1 MAVRDRKKGVAMPD
15 VVVETTTGK
24 VRGLTVGGVRVFK
37 GIPYGAPVAGPGR
50 FQPAGPP
57 QPWAGV
63 RDAVSYGP
71 TAPQLQMGDLAD
83 VTLTDP
89 AAAARM
95 VPFVEFLH
103 GMSGDEPAQ
112 GEDCLVLNVW
122 TAGTASQRN
131 RPVLVWVHGGA
142 FSTGSGS
149 WPLYDGADLASRGDA
164 VVVTINHRLGPL
176 GFLHL
181 AELSDDDRYRD
192 SGNVGMLDIVLALRW
207 VRDNIAT
214 FGGDPGRVM
223 VFGDSGG
230 GSKTS
235 VLMAMPAAKGL
246 FHRAAVMS
254 GPLIQSSLPGLATA
268 NTEELLRRLG
278 IAVRDIG
285 KLHGVRV
292 KQLLHEAEAVAVAVT
307 SGLASAAGAGQFMP
321 FQPVVDGR
329 ALPSHPMDPVASPI
343 GADVPVL
350 VGSTKD
356 DMKMMMLGMPWFGTL
371 DDAGLDAMAVGVFG
385 EAGSQFAQAYRAEQP
400 GATPTELACAMVT
413 DRVMWWGAIDWAQRK
428 VTAGGAPV
436 YVYRFDFASA
446 ALGGIF
452 GAMHGGEIPFVF
464 DNYALTPVAGDR
476 PENAQV
482 ASVMSEAFVRF
493 AADGDPHPPELP
505 TWSPYT
511 LEQRAT
517 MVFDAAPHAA
527 DDPRPAIRELY
538 AKFYAGS

>member
-1 MAVRDRKKGVAMPD
+1 MPD
-15 VVVETTTGK
+15 IVVETTTGK
-24 VRGLTVGGVRVFK
+24 VRGLTVGGVRVFR
-37 GIPYGAPVAGPGR
+37 GIPYGAPVAGPAR

-57 QPWAGV
+57 QPWADV

-83 VTLTDP
+83 VTPDDP

-95 VPFVEFLH
+95 VPFMEFLH

-122 TAGTASQRN
+122 TAGTDQRRQ

-149 WPLYDGADLASRGDA
+149 WPLYDGASLASRGDA

-176 GFLHL
+176 GYLHL
-181 AELSDDDRYRD
+181 AELAGDDRYRD

-207 VRDNIAT
+207 VRDNIAG

-235 VLMAMPAAKGL
+235 VLMAMPAARGL

-254 GPLIQSSLPGLATA
+254 GPLIQSSPPDLATA
-268 NTEELLRRLG
+268 NAEQLLRRLG
-278 IAVRDIG
+278 IAVSDIDR
-285 KLHGVRV
+285 LHDVPV
-292 KQLLHEAEAVAVAVT
+292 KQLLHAAEAVGVPIT

-329 ALPSHPMDPVASPI
+329 ALPSHPMDPVASPA

-356 DMKMMMLGMPWFGTL
+356 DMKMMMLGLPWFGAL
-371 DDAGLDAMAVGVFG
+371 DDAGLDAMAGGVFG
-385 EAGSQFAQAYRAEQP
+385 PAGPDFATAYRGERP
-400 GATPTELACAMVT
+400 DATPTELACAMVT

-428 VTAGGAPV
+428 VAAGGAPV

-482 ASVMSEAFVRF
+482 ARVMSEAFVRF
-493 AADGDPHPPELP
+493 AAVGDPNHPDLP

-511 LEQRAT
+511 PGQRAT
-517 MVFDAAPHAA
+517 MVFDAVPHAE

-538 AKFYAGS
+538 AKFYAAT

>member
-1 MAVRDRKKGVAMPD
+1 MPD
-15 VVVETTTGK
+15 IVVETTTGRA
-24 VRGLTVGGVRVFK
+24 RGLTVGAVRVFR
-37 GIPYGAPVAGPGR
+37 GIPYGAPVAGAGG

-63 RDAVSYGP
+63 RDAASYGP
-71 TAPQLQMGDLAD
+71 TAPQLQMGASAD
-83 VTLTDP
+83 VKPDDP

-95 VPFVEFLH
+95 VPFMEFLH

-122 TAGTASQRN
+122 TARTDQQRQ

-149 WPLYDGADLASRGDA
+149 WPLYDGASLASRGDA

-181 AELSDDDRYRD
+181 AELTGDDRYRD
-192 SGNVGMLDIVLALRW
+192 SGNAGMLDIVLALQW
-207 VRDNIAT
+207 VRDNIAG
-214 FGGDPGRVM
+214 FGGDPARVM

-254 GPLIQSSLPGLATA
+254 GPLIQSSLPDLATA
-268 NTEELLRRLG
+268 NAEQLLRRLG
-278 IAVRDIG
+278 IAVSDVD
-285 KLHGVRV
+285 KLHDVPV
-292 KQLLHEAEAVAVAVT
+292 KQLLHAGAAVGVPIT

-329 ALPSHPMDPVASPI
+329 ALPSHPMDPGASPA

-356 DMKMMMLGMPWFGTL
+356 DMKMMMLGLPWFGTL
-371 DDAGLDAMAVGVFG
+371 DDAGLDAMAGGVFG
-385 EAGSQFAQAYRAEQP
+385 PAGPEFAAAHREERPDAP
-400 GATPTELACAMVT
+400 PTVLACAMVT

-428 VTAGGAPV
+428 VAAGGAPV

-446 ALGGIF
+446 ALRGIF

-464 DNYALTPVAGDR
+464 DNYPLTPVAGHR

-482 ASVMSEAFVRF
+482 ARVMSEAFVRF
-493 AADGDPHPPELP
+493 AADGDPNHPELP
-505 TWSPYT
+505 AWSPYT
-511 LEQRAT
+511 LDQRAT
-517 MVFDAAPHAA
+517 MVFDAASHPE

-538 AKFYAGS
+538 AKFYSGS

>member
-1 MAVRDRKKGVAMPD
+1 MPD
-15 VVVETTTGK
+15 IVVETTTGK
-24 VRGLTVGGVRVFK
+24 VRGLTAGGVRVFR
-37 GIPYGAPVAGPGR
+37 GIPYGAPVAGAGR

-57 QPWAGV
+57 PSWTGV
-63 RDAVSYGP
+63 RDALSFGP

-83 VTLTDP
+83 VKPDDP

-95 VPFVEFLH
+95 VPFMEFLH

-122 TAGTASQRN
+122 TAGTASQRK

-149 WPLYDGADLASRGDA
+149 WPLYDGASLASRGDA

-176 GFLHL
+176 GYLHL
-181 AELSDDDRYRD
+181 AGLTGDERYRD
-192 SGNVGMLDIVLALRW
+192 SGNAGMLDIVLALRW
-207 VRDNIAT
+207 VRDNIAS

-235 VLMAMPAAKGL
+235 VLMAMPAAQGL

-254 GPLIQSSLPGLATA
+254 GPLIQSSPPDLATA
-268 NTEELLRRLG
+268 NAEQLLHRLG
-278 IAVRDIG
+278 IDASDIE
-285 KLHGVRV
+285 KLHDLPV
-292 KQLLHEAEAVAVAVT
+292 KQLLHAAEAVGVPIT

-329 ALPSHPMDPVASPI
+329 ALPAHPMDPVASPA
-343 GADVPVL
+343 GAGVPVL
-350 VGSTKD
+350 VGSTRD
-356 DMKMMMLGMPWFGTL
+356 DMKMMMLGMPWFGNL
-371 DDAGLDAMAVGVFG
+371 DDAGLDAMAASVFG
-385 EAGSQFAQAYRAEQP
+385 AAGPEFAQAYRSEQP
-400 GATPTELACAMVT
+400 GATPTELACALVT

-428 VTAGGAPV
+428 VAAGAAPV

-464 DNYALTPVAGDR
+464 DNYGLTPVAGER

-482 ASVMSEAFVRF
+482 ARVMSQAFVRF
-493 AADGDPHPPELP
+493 AAGGDPNHPELP

-511 LEQRAT
+511 LEKRAT
-517 MVFDAAPHAA
+517 MVFDAAARA
-527 DDPRPAIRELY
+527 EDDPRPAIRELY
-538 AKFYAGS
+538 AKFYASS

>member
-1 MAVRDRKKGVAMPD
+1 MPD
-15 VVVETTTGK
+15 IVVETTTGK
-24 VRGLTVGGVRVFK
+24 VRGLTVGGVRVFR
-37 GIPYGAPVAGPGR
+37 GIPYGAPVADAGR
-50 FQPAGPP
+50 FQPARPP
-57 QPWAGV
+57 EPWTGV

-71 TAPQLQMGDLAD
+71 TAPQLQMGASAD
-83 VTLTDP
+83 VKPDDP

-95 VPFVEFLH
+95 VPFIEFLH

-112 GEDCLVLNVW
+112 GEDCLALNVW
-122 TAGTASQRN
+122 TAGTDQQRQ

-149 WPLYDGADLASRGDA
+149 WPLYDGASLAGRGDA

-176 GFLHL
+176 GYLHL
-181 AELSDDDRYRD
+181 AELTADDRYRD
-192 SGNVGMLDIVLALRW
+192 SGNAGMLDIVLALRW
-207 VRDNIAT
+207 VRDNIAG

-254 GPLIQSSLPGLATA
+254 GPLIQSSPPDLATA
-268 NTEELLRRLG
+268 NAEQLLRGLG
-278 IAVRDIG
+278 IAVSDIDR
-285 KLHGVRV
+285 LHDVPV
-292 KQLLHEAEAVAVAVT
+292 KQLLHAAEAVGVPIT
-307 SGLASAAGAGQFMP
+307 SGLASAAGPASSCPSSRSSMAGRCRRTQWI
-321 FQPVVDGR
+321 
-329 ALPSHPMDPVASPI
+329 PSPPRPAR
-343 GADVPVL
+343 DVPVL

-356 DMKMMMLGMPWFGTL
+356 DMKMMMLGLPWFGNL
-371 DDAGLDAMAVGVFG
+371 DDAGLDAMAGGVFG
-385 EAGSQFAQAYRAEQP
+385 AAGPEFASAYRGERP
-400 GATPTELACAMVT
+400 DATPTELACAMVT

-428 VTAGGAPV
+428 VAAGGAPV

-482 ASVMSEAFVRF
+482 ARVMSEAFVRF
-493 AADGDPHPPELP
+493 AADGDPNHPNLP

-511 LEQRAT
+511 PGQRAT
-517 MVFDAAPHAA
+517 MVFDAVSHPE

-538 AKFYAGS
+538 AKFYAAT

>member
-1 MAVRDRKKGVAMPD
+1 MPD
-15 VVVETTTGK
+15 FVVETTTGK
-24 VRGLTVGGVRVFK
+24 VRGLTAGGVRVFR
-37 GIPYGAPVAGPGR
+37 GIPYGAPVAGPRR

-57 QPWAGV
+57 EPWIGV
-63 RDAVSYGP
+63 RDAESYGP

-83 VTLTDP
+83 VTPDDP

-95 VPFVEFLH
+95 VPFIEFLH

-122 TAGTASQRN
+122 TAGTDQRRQ

-149 WPLYDGADLASRGDA
+149 WPLYDGASLASRGDA

-176 GFLHL
+176 GYLHL
-181 AELSDDDRYRD
+181 AELTGDDRYRD
-192 SGNVGMLDIVLALRW
+192 SGNAGMLDIVLALQW
-207 VRDNIAT
+207 VRDNIAG

-254 GPLIQSSLPGLATA
+254 GPLIQSSPSELATA
-268 NTEELLRRLG
+268 NAEQLLRGLGFAVSDVDRLHD
-278 IAVRDIG
+278 VP
-285 KLHGVRV
+285 V
-292 KQLLHEAEAVAVAVT
+292 KQLLHAAEAVGVPIT

-329 ALPSHPMDPVASPI
+329 ALPSHPMDPVASPA
-343 GADVPVL
+343 GAGVPVL
-350 VGSTKD
+350 VGSTRD
-356 DMKMMMLGMPWFGTL
+356 DMKMMMLGLPWFGTL
-371 DDAGLDAMAVGVFG
+371 DDAGLDAMAGGVFG
-385 EAGSQFAQAYRAEQP
+385 PAGPDFAAAYRGERP
-400 GATPTELACAMVT
+400 DATPTELACAMVT

-428 VTAGGAPV
+428 VAAAGAPV
-436 YVYRFDFASA
+436 YIYRFDFASA

-482 ASVMSEAFVRF
+482 ARVMSEAFVRF
-493 AADGDPHPPELP
+493 AADGDPNHPDLP
-505 TWSPYT
+505 AWSPYT

-517 MVFDAAPHAA
+517 MVFDAVPHAE

-538 AKFYAGS
+538 AKFYAAT